1 MKPLTGAGSSQYTVF
16 MYSTNKSVKKH
27 MPPLQSA
34 RILDQLRERICY
46 RNYSLRTEEAYV
58 YWAKAF
64 IRFHDLRHPA
74 EMGKAEIEAYLMWL
88 VATRNVSSSTHRQ
101 ALSALLFL
109 YGKVLG
115 VELPWLTTIGRPRE
129 VKRLPVTLSPDE
141 VGRIFLHMEGEFLLI
156 AQLLYGTGLR
166 ILEAMRLRVKDIDFT
181 RNTIIVREAKGNKDR
196 AVMLPAKLVDSL
208 QAQLRRANALWA
220 NDRTAARPGVY
231 MPDALDRK
239 YPRAGQ
245 SWAWHWAFPQAS
257 LATDPRTG
265 IERRHHVYETT
276 FQRAFKRAVESAQIH
291 KPATPHTLRH
301 SFATQVLQSGYDIR
315 TVQELLGHA
324 DVKTTMIYTHVLK
337 VGGGGVISPLDR
349 M

>member
-1 MKPLTGAGSSQYTVF
+1 
-16 MYSTNKSVKKH
+16 
-27 MPPLQSA
+27 MPPLQSG
-34 RILDQLRERICY
+34 RILDQLRERIRY
-46 RNYSLRTEEAYV
+46 MHYSLRTEEAYV
-58 YWAKAF
+58 YWVRAF
-64 IRFHDLRHPA
+64 IRFHGLRHPSD
-74 EMGKAEIEAYLMWL
+74 MGKAEIEAFLMAL
-88 VATRNVSSSTHRQ
+88 VTKRNVSSSTHRQ

-115 VELPWLTTIGRPRE
+115 IELPWMETIGRPRQ
-129 VKRLPVTLSPDE
+129 VKRLPVTLAPE
-141 VGRIFLHMEGEFLLI
+141 EIARIFLHMDGEHLLI

-196 AVMLPAKLVDSL
+196 AVMLPGKLAEPLRSQLSRSNAYWAKD
-208 QAQLRRANALWA
+208 RA
-220 NDRTAARPGVY
+220 AARPGVY

-245 SWAWHWAFPQAS
+245 SWAWHWVFPQSS

-276 FQRAFKRAVESAQIH
+276 FQRAFKRAVEAAQVH

-301 SFATQVLQSGYDIR
+301 SFAMQVLQSGYDIR

-337 VGGGGVISPLDR
+337 VGGGGVISPFDR
-349 M
+349 L

>member
-1 MKPLTGAGSSQYTVF
+1 
-16 MYSTNKSVKKH
+16 
-27 MPPLQSA
+27 MPPLQSV
-34 RILDQLRERICY
+34 RILDQLRERIRY
-46 RNYSLRTEEAYV
+46 LHYSLRTEEAYV
-58 YWAKAF
+58 YWARAF
-64 IRFHDLRHPA
+64 IRFHELRHPA
-74 EMGKAEIEAYLMWL
+74 EMGKAEVEAFLMWL
-88 VATRNVSSSTHRQ
+88 VAKRNVSSSTHRQ

-109 YGKVLG
+109 YVKVLG
-115 VELPWLTTIGRPRE
+115 VELPWLETIGRPRE

-141 VGRIFLHMEGEFLLI
+141 VARIFLQMEGEFLLI

-208 QAQLRRANALWA
+208 QAQLRRANTFWA
-220 NDRTAARPGVY
+220 RDRAAGRPGVY

-239 YPRAGQ
+239 YPRSGQ
-245 SWAWHWAFPQAS
+245 SWAWHWVFPQS
-257 LATDPRTG
+257 TLATDPRTG

-276 FQRAFKRAVESAQIH
+276 FQRAFKRAVEAAEIH
-291 KPATPHTLRH
+291 KPATPHPCRARRPLHWATVSRAVDISTEFPAKPLRH
-301 SFATQVLQSGYDIR
+301 TFATQVLQSGYDIR

>member
-1 MKPLTGAGSSQYTVF
+1 
-16 MYSTNKSVKKH
+16 
-27 MPPLQSA
+27 MPPLQSD
-34 RILDQLRERICY
+34 RILDQLRERIRY
-46 RNYSLRTEEAYV
+46 LHYSLRTEEAYV
-58 YWAKAF
+58 YWARAF
-64 IRFHDLRHPA
+64 IRFHGLRHPR
-74 EMGKAEIEAYLMWL
+74 EMGKAEIEAFLMAL
-88 VATRNVSSSTHRQ
+88 VSKRNVSSSTHRQ

-115 VELPWLTTIGRPRE
+115 VDLPWLEEIGRPRE

-141 VGRIFLHMEGEFLLI
+141 VVRIFHQMDGEFLLI

-166 ILEAMRLRVKDIDFT
+166 ILEAMRLRVKDVDFT

-196 AVMLPAKLVDSL
+196 AVMLPAKIVAPL
-208 QAQLRRANALWA
+208 QAQLVRAKTLWA
-220 NDRTAARPGVY
+220 RDRAAARPGVY

-245 SWAWHWAFPQAS
+245 SWAWHWVFPQSS

-276 FQRAFKRAVESAQIH
+276 FQRAFKRAVEAAQIH

>member
-1 MKPLTGAGSSQYTVF
+1 
-16 MYSTNKSVKKH
+16 MYSHNKSGKKH
-27 MPPLQSA
+27 LPPLQSA
-34 RILDQLRERICY
+34 RVLDQLRERIRY
-46 RNYSLRTEEAYV
+46 MHYSLRTEEAYV

-64 IRFHDLRHPA
+64 IRFHELRHPA
-74 EMGKAEIEAYLMWL
+74 EMGKAEVEAFLMWL
-88 VATRNVSSSTHRQ
+88 VAKRNVSSSTHRQ

-109 YGKVLG
+109 YVKVLG
-115 VELPWLTTIGRPRE
+115 VELPWLETIGRPRE

-141 VGRIFLHMEGEFLLI
+141 VARIFLQMEGEFLLI

-208 QAQLRRANALWA
+208 QAQLRRGNTFWA
-220 NDRTAARPGVY
+220 RDRAAGRPGVY

-239 YPRAGQ
+239 YPRSGQ
-245 SWAWHWAFPQAS
+245 SWAWHWVFPQS
-257 LATDPRTG
+257 TLATDLRTG

-276 FQRAFKRAVESAQIH
+276 FQRAFKRAVEAAEIH

-301 SFATQVLQSGYDIR
+301 TFATQVLQSGYDIR

>member
-1 MKPLTGAGSSQYTVF
+1 
-16 MYSTNKSVKKH
+16 MYSYNKSAKKH
-27 MPPLQSA
+27 MPPLQA
-34 RILDQLRERICY
+34 PRIVDQLRERIRY
-46 RNYSLRTEEAYV
+46 LHYSLRTEEAYV
-58 YWAKAF
+58 YWVKGY
-64 IRFHDLRHPA
+64 IRFHQLRHPA
-74 EMGKAEIEAYLMWL
+74 DMGKAEIEAYLIWL
-88 VATRNVSSSTHRQ
+88 VAQRNVSSSTHRQ

-109 YGKVLG
+109 YGRVLG
-115 VELPWLTTIGRPRE
+115 VELPWLETIGRPRE

-141 VGRIFLHMEGEFLLI
+141 VGRILQHMDGEFLLL
-156 AQLLYGTGLR
+156 AKLLYGTGLR
-166 ILEAMRLRVKDIDFT
+166 ILEAMRLRVKDLDFT

-196 AVMLPAKLVDSL
+196 AVMMPAKLVESL
-208 QAQLRRANALWA
+208 QSQLQRSNALWA
-220 NDRTAARPGVY
+220 KDRAAARPGVY

-245 SWAWHWAFPQAS
+245 SWAWHWVFPQS
-257 LATDPRTG
+257 SIATDPRTG
-265 IERRHHVYETT
+265 IERRHHVHETT
-276 FQRAFKRAVESAQIH
+276 FQRAFKRAVEAAQIH

>member
-1 MKPLTGAGSSQYTVF
+1 MALV
-16 MYSTNKSVKKH
+16 N
-27 MPPLQSA
+27 
-34 RILDQLRERICY
+34 ERNI
-46 RNYSLRTEEAYV
+46 
-58 YWAKAF
+58 
-64 IRFHDLRHPA
+64 
-74 EMGKAEIEAYLMWL
+74 
-88 VATRNVSSSTHRQ
+88 SSSTHRQ
-101 ALSALLFL
+101 ALSSLLFL

-115 VELPWLTTIGRPRE
+115 IDLPWLEEIGRPRE

-141 VGRIFLHMEGEFLLI
+141 VVRIFHQMDGEFLLI

-166 ILEAMRLRVKDIDFT
+166 ILEAMRLRVKDVDFT

-196 AVMLPAKLVDSL
+196 AVMLPTKIVVPL
-208 QAQLRRANALWA
+208 QAQLVRANTLWA
-220 NDRTAARPGVY
+220 RDRAAARPGVY

-245 SWAWHWAFPQAS
+245 SWAWHWVFPQS
-257 LATDPRTG
+257 TLATDPRTG

-276 FQRAFKRAVESAQIH
+276 FQRAFKRAVEAAQIH

-349 M
+349 V